1 MAPFL
6 SFTAEEIWAL
16 VGGSPSIFVE
26 HYADYGD
33 LSGTTHTELLAKWQ
47 RIRTIREAVNKEA
60 ETLREAG
67 QIGAS
72 LQAEVTLTA
81 SGQDYADL
89 ASLGADLKFVLIS
102 SVATLIQ
109 GAADTPL
116 GISVQATGKTKCVRC
131 WHYTGDVQADGEHAG
146 ICLRC
151 EGNLFGAGELRQMA

>member
-1 MAPFL
+1 
-6 SFTAEEIWAL
+6 
-16 VGGSPSIFVE
+16 
-26 HYADYGD
+26 
-33 LSGTTHTELLAKWQ
+33 LAKWQ
-47 RIRTIREAVNKEA
+47 RIRSLREAVNKEA

-102 SVATLIQ
+102 SVATLVQ
-109 GAADTPL
+109 GAADAPL
-116 GISVQATGKTKCVRC
+116 AISVQPTAKTKCVRC
-131 WHYTGDVQADGEHAG
+131 WHYTDDVQADGEHAG

-151 EGNLFGAGELRQMA
+151 ESNLFGAGETRKMA